1 MSGIRHSSYKQR
13 RRAGWTR
20 WLVGLS
26 LLALIGAG
34 IFWTTNSAA
43 QTYQPPQTDGVL
55 TGASNS
61 VAGTQPQDGVLSGA
75 IAGTPL
81 AEVTEL
87 ISNLPPTATS
97 APTDPAATPTPAP
110 ATATPVPAT
119 PTPIPVP
126 TYKVT
131 QVSPAKQVEWKGKGT
146 VQDRTFFSPIL
157 NREVPVRVYL
167 PPNYG
172 KDSQKRYPVLY
183 MLHGL
188 SGSNLEWIDYGIFGR
203 TEDLILA
210 GTITPTIVV
219 LPFGDK
225 DYWMNHQ
232 NNGPRWSDYVATDVV
247 GHIDVLYRTV
257 ADPKFRAIG
266 GHSMGAHGAL
276 QIGFNHSD
284 VFNVIGAHSP
294 TLRTQEKAYDF
305 FKDPAHY
312 PTVDPVSLA
321 AKKNSDGQKIWIDI
335 GNKDS
340 EWLARAQELHNVL
353 TERNIPHEWHE
364 WEGAHA
370 GEYWAGHLP
379 DYLYFYASSFG
390 K

>member
-1 MSGIRHSSYKQR
+1 MNGIRHRSYKAR
-13 RRAGWTR
+13 RRAGWAR
-20 WLVGLS
+20 WLGGLS

-34 IFWTTNSAA
+34 VFWTTNSTAHS
-43 QTYQPPQTDGVL
+43 YQPVQTE
-55 TGASNS
+55 GATSNP
-61 VAGTQPQDGVLSGA
+61 VVGTQSQDGVLRRA

-81 AEVTEL
+81 REVTEL
-87 ISNLPPTATS
+87 VSNLPPTAP
-97 APTDPAATPTPAP
+97 PTDSLATPTVAP
-110 ATATPVPAT
+110 PTVTPVPAT
-119 PTPIPVP
+119 PTPAP
-126 TYKVT
+126 TYKVV
-131 QVSPAKQVEWKGKGT
+131 QVSPAKPVEWKGKGT

-167 PPNYG
+167 PPAYG

-188 SGSNLEWIDYGIFGR
+188 SGSNLEWLDYGIFGR

-219 LPFGDK
+219 LPWGDK
-225 DYWMNHQ
+225 DYWLNHQ
-232 NNGPRWSDYVATDVV
+232 DNGLRWSDYVATDVV
-247 GHIDVLYRTV
+247 GHIDVLYRTIT
-257 ADPKFRAIG
+257 DSKYRAIG

-276 QIGFNHSD
+276 QIGFNYPE
-284 VFNVIGAHSP
+284 VFNIIGAHSP

-312 PTVDPVSLA
+312 ASVDPVSLA
-321 AKKNSDGQKIWIDI
+321 ARKNPDGQKIWIDI

-340 EWLARAQELHNVL
+340 EWVNRARELHKVL
-353 TERNIPHEWHE
+353 TERDVPHEWYE